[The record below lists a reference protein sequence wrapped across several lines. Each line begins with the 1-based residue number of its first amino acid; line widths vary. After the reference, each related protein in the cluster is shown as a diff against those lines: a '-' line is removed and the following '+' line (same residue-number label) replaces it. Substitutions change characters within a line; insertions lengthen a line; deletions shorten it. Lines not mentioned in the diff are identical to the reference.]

1 MSLMRKVTGIVGG
14 AALLTMGINSAP
26 SEAALLDFSLRS
38 FRKEI
43 SFTLDTSVTDQ
54 DSSPTAG
61 FFPNAISDLK
71 IDGSPVPYSDTANVN
86 TRATTS
92 AGFGGGIGPGEFSS
106 LSFFFRGFDLN
117 LPDPVPIPTS
127 YFFVLWFDN
136 FSLVN
141 QLSSDPN
148 DYALRIGYG
157 REDTIG
163 SLRTD
168 IPPELL
174 TVTLRQAP
182 SPNPVPEPS
191 AMAGLCVLGLSFLL
205 KKTAQKSY

>member
-1 MSLMRKVTGIVGG
+1 
-14 AALLTMGINSAP
+14 MGINSAP

-54 DSSPTAG
+54 NSSPTFG
-61 FFPNAISDLK
+61 FFPNAISDIT
-71 IDGSPVPYSDTANVN
+71 IDGLPVPYSDTVN
-86 TRATTS
+86 LNTVADTF
-92 AGFGGGIGPGEFSS
+92 AGFGGGIGPGEFSRLGFS
-106 LSFFFRGFDLN
+106 FRGFDLD
-117 LPDPVPIPTS
+117 LQYPIPVPTY
-127 YFFVLWFDN
+127 YFFLLWFDN

-163 SLRTD
+163 STRTD
-168 IPPELL
+168 ISPERL

-191 AMAGLCVLGLSFLL
+191 AMAGLCVLALSFLL
-205 KKTAQKSY
+205 KKTAQKA

>member
-1 MSLMRKVTGIVGG
+1 MNLMKKVTGIVGG
-14 AALLTMGINSAP
+14 AALLIMGINSAP

-54 DSSPTAG
+54 DSSPTFG
-61 FFPNAISDLK
+61 FFQNAISDIT
-71 IDGSPVPYSDTANVN
+71 IDGLPVPYSDTVNLRTAANIFTN
-86 TRATTS
+86 
-92 AGFGGGIGPGEFSS
+92 FGGGIGPEEFSS
-106 LSFFFRGFDLN
+106 LSFLFRGFDLD
-117 LPDPVPIPTS
+117 LQFPTPVPTY
-127 YFFVLWFDN
+127 YFFRLWFDK

-148 DYALRIGYG
+148 DYALRSGFG
-157 REDTIG
+157 REDVIG
-163 SLRTD
+163 PSGTN
-168 IPPELL
+168 ISPEQL

-191 AMAGLCVLGLSFLL
+191 AMAGLCVLALSFLL
-205 KKTAQKSY
+205 KKTTQKA